1 MKRTTIK
8 SILASAL
15 LVVAASGATLAAAAT
30 PQTVDVKQAA
40 AMQSS
45 GALLVDVRETDEYA
59 QAHAPG
65 STLIPLSQ
73 LQQRLQELDR
83 YKNTPVVLI
92 CRSGR
97 RSEQAQK
104 ILEKAGFSAAVN
116 VEGGMNSWQKAGLP
130 VVSGPASS

>member
-130 VVSGPASS
+130 VVSGPASR

>member
-15 LVVAASGATLAAAAT
+15 LVFAASGAALAADAT
-30 PQTVDVKQAA
+30 PHTVDVQQAA

-45 GALLVDVRETDEYA
+45 GALLLDVRETDEYA

-104 ILEKAGFSAAVN
+104 ILEKAGFSATVN

-130 VVSGPASS
+130 VISGPASR